1 MPDRL
6 YGPTSLRDAG
16 HDVRQATP
24 PEEAEAMTLA
34 APARPAIEAGPRIAV
49 SRGLITV
56 TVAVVALFVAS
67 AVIAPTSVSR
77 GALLGMLPFAAVL
90 AIAAIGQTLVV
101 QQGGI
106 DLSVAG
112 AISLAVVISTHVA
125 DGDDSRL
132 PQALALGLVVAV
144 VAGIGNGVLIGRLG
158 LNPIV
163 ATLGMNA
170 LLYAGVLGISGGS
183 PRRTT
188 DLLRSVAGGLTWGIP
203 NSVYVAVVVVA
214 VAAVVVK
221 MTAAGRRFEA
231 VGANPDAAFAT
242 ALPVTRHR
250 AAAYVWAQVLY
261 WLAGVLLAGIIA
273 QPTAFQ
279 GDAYLLPSVAA
290 VVLGGT
296 SLLGGRGYL
305 VATAVA
311 ALFLRP
317 LDQFVLAL
325 GVSFAIRTL
334 VEAAALT
341 VGVALY
347 TVNWG
352 NLRARFSRSSPTPR
366 TAT

>member
-1 MPDRL
+1 
-6 YGPTSLRDAG
+6 
-16 HDVRQATP
+16 
-24 PEEAEAMTLA
+24 MTLD
-34 APARPAIEAGPRIAV
+34 APPRPVVEPGPRFIV
-49 SRGLITV
+49 SRGMV
-56 TVAVVALFVAS
+56 TISVAVVLLFVAS
-67 AVIAPTSVSR
+67 AVFAPTSISR
-77 GALLGMLPFAAVL
+77 GALIGMLPFAAVL

-101 QQGGI
+101 QQGGF
-106 DLSVAG
+106 DLSVPG
-112 AISLAVVISTHVA
+112 AISLAVVITTHEPN
-125 DGDDSRL
+125 GDDSKLL
-132 PQALALGLVVAV
+132 PALGLGLVVAIA
-144 VAGIGNGVLIGRLG
+144 AGIGNGFLVGRLG

-188 DLLRSVAGGLTWGIP
+188 DLLRDVAAGQTIGIP
-203 NSVYVAVVVVA
+203 NSVYVALVVLAIATVA
-214 VAAVVVK
+214 MK
-221 MTAAGRRFEA
+221 TTAAGRRFEA
-231 VGANPDAAFAT
+231 IGANPDAAFAT

-250 AAAYVWAQVLY
+250 AGAYVWAQVLY

-311 ALFLRP
+311 ALFLSQ
-317 LDQFVLAL
+317 LEQFVLAL

-347 TVNWG
+347 SLNWSSV
-352 NLRARFSRSSPTPR
+352 RDRFGRRGAAPSH
-366 TAT
+366 AT

>member
-1 MPDRL
+1 VPRNNVAEITLAGRPSTRL
-6 YGPTSLRDAG
+6 RKGWR
-16 HDVRQATP
+16 
-24 PEEAEAMTLA
+24 MTLD
-34 APARPAIEAGPRIAV
+34 APTRPTVAPGPRFTV
-49 SRGLITV
+49 SRGMVTITIA
-56 TVAVVALFVAS
+56 TVLLFIACALV
-67 AVIAPTSVSR
+67 APTSISR
-77 GALLGMLPFAAVL
+77 GALLGMLPFASVL
-90 AIAAIGQTLVV
+90 AVAAIGQTLVV
-101 QQGGI
+101 MQGGF
-106 DLSVAG
+106 DLSVPG
-112 AISLAVVISTHVA
+112 AISLAVVISTHVPN
-125 DGDDSRL
+125 GDDDRL
-132 PQALALGLVVAV
+132 LMALGLGLVVAI
-144 VAGIGNGVLIGRLG
+144 VAGVGNGVLVGRLG

-170 LLYAGVLGISGGS
+170 LLYAAVLGISSGS

-188 DLLRSVAGGLTWGIP
+188 DLLRSLAGGLTFGIP
-203 NSVYVAVVVVA
+203 NSVYVAVLVVA
-214 VAAVVVK
+214 VATIAVK
-221 MTAAGRRFEA
+221 MTVAGRRFEA
-231 VGANPDAAFAT
+231 IGANPDAAFAT

-250 AAAYVWAQVLY
+250 AGAYVWAQVLY

-311 ALFLRP
+311 ALFLSQ
-317 LDQFVLAL
+317 LGQFVLAL

-347 TVNWG
+347 SLDW
-352 NLRARFSRSSPTPR
+352 RAVRHRFGRHTPAPSH
-366 TAT
+366 AT

>member
-1 MPDRL
+1 
-6 YGPTSLRDAG
+6 
-16 HDVRQATP
+16 
-24 PEEAEAMTLA
+24 MTLD
-34 APARPAIEAGPRIAV
+34 APARRTVEPGPRFSV
-49 SRGLITV
+49 SRGMVTI
-56 TVAVVALFVAS
+56 TVAVVLLFIVS

-90 AIAAIGQTLVV
+90 AVAAIGQTLVV
-101 QQGGI
+101 QQGGF
-106 DLSVAG
+106 DLSVPG
-112 AISLAVVISTHVA
+112 AVSLAVVITTHEA
-125 DGDDSRL
+125 NGDDSKLL
-132 PQALALGLVVAV
+132 PALGLGLVVAIA
-144 VAGIGNGVLIGRLG
+144 AGIGNGLLVGRLG

-188 DLLRSVAGGLTWGIP
+188 DLLRSLAGGLTLGVP
-203 NSVYVAVVVVA
+203 NSVYVALLVVVVA
-214 VAAVVVK
+214 TVAVK
-221 MTAAGRRFEA
+221 TTAAGRRFEA
-231 VGANPDAAFAT
+231 IGANPAAAFAT

-250 AAAYVWAQVLY
+250 AGAYVWAQVLY

-311 ALFLRP
+311 ALFLSQ
-317 LDQFVLAL
+317 LGQFVLAL

-347 TVNWG
+347 SLNWG
-352 NLRARFSRSSPTPR
+352 ALRTRSGRRTPVPGP
-366 TAT
+366 AT

>member
-1 MPDRL
+1 MAL
-6 YGPTSLRDAG
+6 DA
-16 HDVRQATP
+16 P
-24 PEEAEAMTLA
+24 S
-34 APARPAIEAGPRIAV
+34 RPAIKAGPRVAV
-49 SRGLITV
+49 SRGLITI
-56 TVAVVALFVAS
+56 TVAAVALFVAS
-67 AVIAPTSVSR
+67 VLLAPTSVSH

-90 AIAAIGQTLVV
+90 AVAAVGQNLVV

-106 DLSVAG
+106 DLSVPG
-112 AISLAVVISTHVA
+112 AVSLAVVITTHQPN
-125 DGDDSRL
+125 GDDGKLL
-132 PQALALGLVVAV
+132 PALALGLAVAV
-144 VAGIGNGVLIGRLG
+144 VAGIGNGVLVGRLG

-163 ATLGMNA
+163 ATLGLNA
-170 LLYAGVLGISGGS
+170 LLYAGVLGVSGGS

-188 DLLRSVAGGLTWGIP
+188 DLLRDIAGGLTFGIP

-221 MTAAGRRFEA
+221 ATVAGRRFEA

-250 AAAYVWAQVLY
+250 TLAYVWAQVLY

-296 SLLGGRGYL
+296 SLLGGRGYF

-311 ALFLRP
+311 ALFLSQ
-317 LDQFVLAL
+317 LEGFVRAL

-347 TVNWG
+347 SVDWRS
-352 NLRARFSRSSPTPR
+352 LRRRLARSSSTAPATP
-366 TAT
+366 

>member
-1 MPDRL
+1 MALD
-6 YGPTSLRDAG
+6 
-16 HDVRQATP
+16 
-24 PEEAEAMTLA
+24 A
-34 APARPAIEAGPRIAV
+34 APRRTVPAGRRFTV
-49 SRGLITV
+49 SRGLVTI
-56 TVAVVALFVAS
+56 TVAVAALFVAS
-67 AVIAPTSVSR
+67 AVFAPTSVSR
-77 GALLGMLPFAAVL
+77 SALLGMLPFAAVL
-90 AIAAIGQTLVV
+90 AIAALGQNLVV

-106 DLSVAG
+106 DLSVPG
-112 AISLAVVISTHVA
+112 AISLAVVITTHQPN
-125 DGDDSRL
+125 GDDSRL
-132 PQALALGLVVAV
+132 LPALGFGLVVAV
-144 VAGIGNGVLIGRLG
+144 LAGVGNGLLVGRLG

-163 ATLGMNA
+163 ATLGMSA

-188 DLLRSVAGGLTWGIP
+188 DLLREVAGGSTFGIP
-203 NSVYVAVVVVA
+203 NSVYVAVVVLVVA
-214 VAAVVVK
+214 TVAMKLTV
-221 MTAAGRRFEA
+221 AGRRFEA

-242 ALPVTRHR
+242 ALPVERHR
-250 AAAYVWAQVLY
+250 AGAYVWAQVLY
-261 WLAGVLLAGIIA
+261 WLAGVLLSGIIA

-311 ALFLRP
+311 ALFLSQ
-317 LDQFVLAL
+317 LEQFVLAL

-347 TVNWG
+347 TLNWRG
-352 NLRARFSRSSPTPR
+352 LRERFIKPVPAPSG
-366 TAT
+366 AT